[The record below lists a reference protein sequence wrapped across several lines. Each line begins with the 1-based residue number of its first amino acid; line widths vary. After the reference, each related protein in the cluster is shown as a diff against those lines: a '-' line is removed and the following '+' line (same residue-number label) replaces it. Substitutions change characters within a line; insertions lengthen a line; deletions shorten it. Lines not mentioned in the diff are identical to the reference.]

1 MSSPWRYSLKIFS
14 SATDMKIP
22 SLQGYTYYL
31 LRALRHESQL
41 PIGFYNIVLS
51 SMATIPK
58 PSTSEK
64 IFYISGD
71 IFMLLRTCLMLFIN
85 RFQNVHWWNLK
96 VGAFT
101 RGTGSKGWVAN
112 KQYTGHTG
120 PCHFLKMGAEEN
132 DSCWRAGRN
141 SRTHWHEVWALVL
154 WVGPTGRVV
163 KHELTR

>member
-1 MSSPWRYSLKIFS
+1 
-14 SATDMKIP
+14 MKIP

-71 IFMLLRTCLMLFIN
+71 VFVLFRTYLMLFIN
-85 RFQNVHWWNLK
+85 RFQNVQLMK
-96 VGAFT
+96 PEG
-101 RGTGSKGWVAN
+101 R
-112 KQYTGHTG
+112 
-120 PCHFLKMGAEEN
+120 HFHMGDRQQGFELPI
-132 DSCWRAGRN
+132 N
-141 SRTHWHEVWALVL
+141 SIQDT
-154 WVGPTGRVV
+154 PDRV
-163 KHELTR
+163 TF